1 MRIHGEGAEEREE
14 AGRVGERVVFAPRTA
29 GDF

>member
-1 MRIHGEGAEEREE
+1 MRIHGEGAEERDE
-14 AGRVGERVVFAPRTA
+14 AGRVGAVVFPPRTA